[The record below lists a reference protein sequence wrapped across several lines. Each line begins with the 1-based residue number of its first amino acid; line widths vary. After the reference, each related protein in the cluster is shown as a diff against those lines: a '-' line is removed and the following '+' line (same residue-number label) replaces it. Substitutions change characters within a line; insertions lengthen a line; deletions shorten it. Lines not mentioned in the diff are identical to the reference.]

1 MGESQFPEDDLRSEF
16 YNLGQSLK
24 EAFYQAWESDER
36 RKLQGD
42 IEAGLSDL
50 GVVLKEVLDDFN
62 ASEAGQQIKREV
74 GDLSARVRS
83 GEVESKVREDLLA
96 ALKRVNSELD
106 KVINHQTAAGEAPE
120 EETG

>member
-1 MGESQFPEDDLRSEF
+1 MSESQSPEDDLRSEV

-50 GVVLKEVLDDFN
+50 GAVLKEVVEDFN
-62 ASEAGQQIKREV
+62 ASETGQQIKREV
-74 GDLSARVRS
+74 EDLGARVRS
-83 GEVESKVREDLLA
+83 GEVESRVREDLLA
-96 ALKRVNSELD
+96 ALKRVNAELD
-106 KVINHQTAAGEAPE
+106 KVINKQAAAGEDSE
-120 EETG
+120 EEII